1 MVLLL
6 SGFAVGHK
14 SLSLYRLQ
22 IFICKMM
29 RLVEGKKVKLTKKL
43 TKLVVHFFC
52 QNSISNSGFS
62 PGEAK

>member
-6 SGFAVGHK
+6 SGFAVGRK

-29 RLVEGKKVKLTKKL
+29 RLVEGKKSEINKEINKTRGSFLLPKFYL
-43 TKLVVHFFC
+43 
-52 QNSISNSGFS
+52 
-62 PGEAK
+62 